1 MKAFQPNIPLVLA
14 SNSPRRQQ
22 FLQDLGLPFSVL
34 LPSGFKED
42 LDYNLTPE
50 ENAKALAKGKAYAT
64 LNEHNCLDSLV
75 IASDT
80 IVVLNNNLPSSE
92 IFGKPK
98 NTQEAFSMLKRLVAN
113 KHTVI
118 TAVSMILPDKTEIL
132 FADSSD
138 VYFHDWSDS
147 ILMSY
152 AETGEGLD
160 KAGAYA
166 IQGIGTFLVDRV
178 EGAYSTIVG
187 FPVHKFVQ
195 KLLDYKIVNP

>member
-1 MKAFQPNIPLVLA
+1 MKALQPNLPLVLA

-34 LPSGFKED
+34 LPSGFKEV
-42 LDYNLTPE
+42 LDSELSPE
-50 ENAKALAKGKAYAT
+50 ENAKALARGKAYAT
-64 LNEHNCLDSLV
+64 IKEHNCSNSLV

-80 IVVLNNNLPSSE
+80 IVVLNNNLPDAE
-92 IFGKPK
+92 IFGKPE
-98 NTQEAFSMLKRLVAN
+98 NVQEAFSTLKRMVGR

-118 TAVSMILPDKTEIL
+118 SAVAMILPDKTEIV

-138 VYFHDWSDS
+138 VYFHNWSDS
-147 ILMSY
+147 VLMSY

-187 FPVHKFVQ
+187 FPVHKFIQ